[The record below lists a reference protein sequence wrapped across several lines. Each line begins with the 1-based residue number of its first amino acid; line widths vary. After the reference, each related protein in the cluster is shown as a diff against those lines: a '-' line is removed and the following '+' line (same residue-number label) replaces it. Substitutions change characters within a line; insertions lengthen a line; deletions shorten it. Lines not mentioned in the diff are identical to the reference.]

1 MIEVTLGGFGGTRGT
16 DNADRTGGV
25 AMRSWTRRVWSGYA
39 RTAIVGTAS
48 AGLLLVTLGTAAGQ
62 DDPPAVPFANGTAKA
77 TAVVARVAPG
87 VGALELG
94 ISAGVA
100 VAEIKNTIGQAQAE
114 ALDLGLIGSTLTAES
129 CLGDG
134 LPPSALPSA
143 LRVDSRGGDTS
154 ADEDEAPV
162 DGATIGG
169 GRKHVEAATTPAAR
183 AVSTVAGVLGPLVT
197 FDAGKATSSTEVI
210 PGKARVAR
218 SQVNVSIDIGG
229 AIKLSGLRWEAIHR
243 TGTDPDAE
251 ATFDLGTAS
260 LLGVPIPLESLTQ
273 LETTLNTALASSGV
287 QITFP
292 KVERFTT
299 PADLIRVTPLR
310 ILLKDTPIGK
320 AALGTA
326 PQRQPGPA
334 RAAVQPDRG
343 LRGLCRRRPP
353 RRRHRP
359 VRRVGHRVPGDRDRR
374 RGGDDG

>member
-134 LPPSALPSA
+134 LPPERLAE
-143 LRVDSRGGDTS
+143 R
-154 ADEDEAPV
+154 
-162 DGATIGG
+162 
-169 GRKHVEAATTPAAR
+169 AA
-183 AVSTVAGVLGPLVT
+183 G
-197 FDAGKATSSTEVI
+197 
-210 PGKARVAR
+210 
-218 SQVNVSIDIGG
+218 
-229 AIKLSGLRWEAIHR
+229 
-243 TGTDPDAE
+243 
-251 ATFDLGTAS
+251 
-260 LLGVPIPLESLTQ
+260 
-273 LETTLNTALASSGV
+273 
-287 QITFP
+287 
-292 KVERFTT
+292 
-299 PADLIRVTPLR
+299 
-310 ILLKDTPIGK
+310 
-320 AALGTA
+320 
-326 PQRQPGPA
+326 RQPG
-334 RAAVQPDRG
+334 RG
-343 LRGLCRRRPP
+343 
-353 RRRHRP
+353 HQ
-359 VRRVGHRVPGDRDRR
+359 RR
-374 RGGDDG
+374 RG